1 MNQDKQSE
9 TEALLRILELGQ
21 KQIEAGEFTPADEFF
36 RQLDL
41 EEEKDGKQGEQSR
54 QLQTKL

>member
-41 EEEKDGKQGEQSR
+41 EEEKDGKQGEQ
-54 QLQTKL
+54 